1 MEDLIS
7 DKPKKKTAE
16 EKRVRILIHATE
28 TEKEDVAV
36 GINDYVYQ
44 IQRGKEVEVP
54 VAVLNVLNDA
64 VMTKSEPGP
73 DGKSM
78 VERSFPRFTVQV
90 FN

>member
-1 MEDLIS
+1 ME
-7 DKPKKKTAE
+7 KPKKKAGDD
-16 EKRVRILIHATE
+16 KRVRILIHATE

-64 VMTKSEPGP
+64 VVKKFEPAS

-78 VERSFPRFTVQV
+78 VERSFQRFNVQV
-90 FN
+90 LG